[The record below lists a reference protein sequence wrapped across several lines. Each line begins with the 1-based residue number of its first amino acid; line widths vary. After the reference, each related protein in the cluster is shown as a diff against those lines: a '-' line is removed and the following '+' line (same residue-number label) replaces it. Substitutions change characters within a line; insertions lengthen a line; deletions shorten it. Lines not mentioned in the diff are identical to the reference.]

1 MAKGVTG
8 TLFDGWTKKQPHW
21 LTTPFVWWG
30 NLPGYS
36 CRRWFFETRI
46 MIVEDNYTYM
56 RRFRSSWWV
65 LPYQKKPRWIPWST
79 GLEGYTSTCWCCWSL
94 RLAFWH
100 PENLAKLEK
109 KTILGPWGGGF
120 RMAWAM
126 LRSWLSWHCPFC
138 WALAEFRRRYHSKKC
153 HFLCIFG
160 LTASF
165 FRWFVQ
171 EIDRALPF
179 EGEYDGSS
187 GCRIGLNWSILAQVV
202 LCC

>member
-1 MAKGVTG
+1 MDGQKTT
-8 TLFDGWTKKQPHW
+8 TLA
-21 LTTPFVWWG
+21 TTPFVWWG
-30 NLPGYS
+30 KKWVIVIGDDFL
-36 CRRWFFETRI
+36 RWELWLL
-46 MIVEDNYTYM
+46 EDNYTYI

-65 LPYQKKPRWIPWST
+65 LPYQKKPPWIPWST
-79 GLEGYTSTCWCCWSL
+79 GLEGYTSTSWCCWSS

-100 PENLAKLEK
+100 PEKPGQNWK
-109 KTILGPWGGGF
+109 KTPILGPVGWVF
-120 RMAWAM
+120 FAWAM
-126 LRSWLSWHCPFC
+126 LRFWLSWHCPFC
-138 WALAEFRRRYHSKKC
+138 WTLAEFRRRYHSEKC

-187 GCRIGLNWSILAQVV
+187 GCRIGLNWSILIQVV